1 MKIELVVNHQR
12 AREKKTSEY
21 DIIGLA
27 NLMYVYKT
35 IKKIPQLPLK
45 QIKMAECV
53 VDRAGPEG
61 PFFSRALMKR
71 PGRLFTTTCGPAR

>member
-45 QIKMAECV
+45 
-53 VDRAGPEG
+53 
-61 PFFSRALMKR
+61 
-71 PGRLFTTTCGPAR
+71 

>member
-27 NLMYVYKT
+27 NLNHMYVGNT
-35 IKKIPQLPLK
+35 ILKQAEMPLK
-45 QIKMAECV
+45 AISIADFE
-53 VDRAGPEG
+53 
-61 PFFSRALMKR
+61 
-71 PGRLFTTTCGPAR
+71 